1 MPEDGVW
8 AVAILS
14 GAISKALMLGP
25 RFSGVR
31 SGSHLPFPT
40 ALQGWVIGEE
50 EPLGLAVGVGAGPHG
65 WDSSALHNH
74 SLLCGLQ
81 GPVTQAGAGGGR
93 VPGPSET

>member
-40 ALQGWVIGEE
+40 ALRGWVIGEE

-65 WDSSALHNH
+65 WDSSALHNQPPLW
-74 SLLCGLQ
+74 SAGTCDPSWSGRRS
-81 GPVTQAGAGGGR
+81 GPRAK
-93 VPGPSET
+93 